1 MTDNQL
7 QLAVKRQIQKRERAN
22 KMTFIGGTFSV
33 VYGMTFA
40 YVMPGVESIVLGSII
55 TLFGLLVF
63 SFSVVAKNNK

>member
-40 YVMPGVESIVLGSII
+40 YVMPGVEAIVLGSII